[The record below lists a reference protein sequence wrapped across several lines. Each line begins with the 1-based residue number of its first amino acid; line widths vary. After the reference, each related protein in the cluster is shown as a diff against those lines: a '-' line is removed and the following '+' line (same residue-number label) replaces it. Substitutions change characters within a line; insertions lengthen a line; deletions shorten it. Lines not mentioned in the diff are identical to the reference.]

1 MNRVVT
7 SRVAALMT
15 AASVVVIAAC
25 GDTNGSQTNLAGPNA
40 SSSSGGSAGDSARN
54 NPPAG
59 NPGGGHPDTGATP
72 KPNPKPVASF
82 TLDVHVGS
90 PRPGATDT
98 LATDPIAGATVSVY
112 EQTYTF
118 TNRPGADTVNI
129 NQTLV
134 GSGASDA
141 NGDFAVPN
149 LKGTSQYIIKVAP
162 LAGSSFGPASV
173 IISQAYA
180 DPVKVLVTLHG
191 R

>member
-1 MNRVVT
+1 
-7 SRVAALMT
+7 
-15 AASVVVIAAC
+15 
-25 GDTNGSQTNLAGPNA
+25 
-40 SSSSGGSAGDSARN
+40 SGGSGGDSTN
-54 NPPAG
+54 TPG
-59 NPGGGHPDTGATP
+59 NPGGGHPDTSLTPP

-82 TLDVHVGS
+82 TLNVHVGS

-98 LATDPIAGATVSVY
+98 LTTDPIAGAAVSVY

-118 TNRPGADTVNI
+118 TPHPGADTVNI

-134 GSGASDA
+134 GNGVSDA

-149 LKGTSQYIIKVAP
+149 LKGTSTYLIRVAGP
-162 LAGSSFGPASV
+162 TGSNFGPASV
-173 IISQAYA
+173 IFSQAYV